1 MPRIVARRS
10 STPRMSI
17 TSATPAISGQ
27 RSISRISSG
36 PNTAPP
42 RSSPGAEGTQDGAS
56 ARMRSGR
63 PDAASIAQRRPA
75 RPETLPISCGSQQ
88 IVVVPCGTTVSA

>member
-1 MPRIVARRS
+1 MPRICAPRS

-27 RSISRISSG
+27 RSISRISSA
-36 PNTAPP
+36 PNTAPA
-42 RSSPGAEGTQDGAS
+42 RSSPGADGTQDGAS
-56 ARMRSGR
+56 TRMRSGR
-63 PDAASIAQRRPA
+63 PEAASIAQRTPS

-88 IVVVPCGTTVSA
+88 IVVVPCGTTASA